1 VSATEIISCGPGVTV
16 QDAGRFG
23 FENIGI
29 TTGGA
34 VDPLAYRT
42 GQQLLGNPATAA
54 ALEIPLGNL
63 SLRLT
68 ERRRV
73 VVTGAPTPISVA
85 SGDRAMNT
93 SFVLDADTVLSL
105 GRIDAGMRCYIAF
118 EGGIN
123 TPLVLGS
130 RSTVVRE
137 GLGGLEGRALVAG
150 DRLPL
155 GDAFE
160 APCRSTVS
168 RRYEQPNQKTGGS
181 ATAPDPAKQSPVK
194 LRFLPGFQFDAF
206 PADARDMLISKPYRV
221 SARGDRMGVRLEG
234 GDVQTGMSQL
244 WSEGTCLG
252 AIQIPPDG
260 QPIVLLND
268 RQTMGGY
275 PKAGAVIAS
284 DCARLAQLR
293 PGATIQL
300 TPISLREAD
309 RVRWLNDNYEDERAM
324 TIVDALAGRSKNT

>member
-1 VSATEIISCGPGVTV
+1 
-16 QDAGRFG
+16 
-23 FENIGI
+23 
-29 TTGGA
+29 
-34 VDPLAYRT
+34 
-42 GQQLLGNPATAA
+42 
-54 ALEIPLGNL
+54 LEIPLGNL
-63 SLRLT
+63 SLRIT
-68 ERRRV
+68 EKRRV
-73 VVTGAPTPISVA
+73 VVTGAPTPISVL
-85 SGDRAMNT
+85 GCPRTMNT
-93 SFVLDADTVLSL
+93 SFVLDADAVMSL
-105 GRIDAGMRCYIAF
+105 GRIDIGMRCYISF
-118 EGGIN
+118 EGGIS

-137 GLGGLEGRALVAG
+137 VLGGLEGRALVTG

-181 ATAPDPAKQSPVK
+181 ANAPDPAKQSPVK

-206 PADARDMLISKPYRV
+206 PAGARDTLTSKPYRV

-234 GDVQTGMSQL
+234 SELQTGISRL

-252 AIQIPPDG
+252 TIQIPPDG

-293 PGATIQL
+293 PGATVQF

-309 RVRWLNDNYEDERAM
+309 RVRWLNKNYEDERGM
-324 TIVDALAGRSKNT
+324 IIVDAVTGRSKKS